1 MIFLIIASRFFSSIG
16 RSFFLMAM
24 FPLMVESALTKHLA
38 KTLVIYL
45 GAVQVNAAIQDNF
58 VNIS

>member
-1 MIFLIIASRFFSSIG
+1 
-16 RSFFLMAM
+16 
-24 FPLMVESALTKHLA
+24 MVESALTKHLA